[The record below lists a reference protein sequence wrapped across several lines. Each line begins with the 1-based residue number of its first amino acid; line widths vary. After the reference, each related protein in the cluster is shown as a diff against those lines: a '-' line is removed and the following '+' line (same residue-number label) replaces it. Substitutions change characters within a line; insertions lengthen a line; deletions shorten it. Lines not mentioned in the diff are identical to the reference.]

1 MGKVR
6 QVMKQTPLRQ
16 MYYWVRRLPPV
27 KKVRGFAGRKI
38 KDYQLFH
45 RLPAIYRQHLSEPL
59 DEKKIVI
66 VEHRLASLEDSY
78 SFQYLHKVLKEE
90 YNFDVHI
97 HFLRQSYVP
106 RRQYYANCA
115 ALFHDMATAKYVFLG
130 DSMDIMGCFER
141 REGQKIVQLWHAC
154 GAFKR
159 FGMSTADYIFGGSA
173 EAQLR
178 HPPHVNYTCATVS
191 SEEVR
196 WAYAEA
202 FNLKDH
208 MEVIRPL
215 GVSRTDIFYQPDTV
229 PCAYEKVY
237 EAFPQAKGK
246 KIILFAPTFRGRVAF
261 AKTALE
267 FDPTKFYEAFRD
279 EYVLILK
286 HHPLVREIP
295 EIPDALKDFAYDAT
309 RTLKI
314 EDLLCVSDICIS
326 DYSSLIYEYSLF
338 TRPMLFFAYDKADYD
353 DWRGFYY
360 PYEELTPGP
369 VFTTNE
375 EMVDYIRHVDERF
388 DPQTVIDFKQRFMG
402 ACDGHA
408 TQRILEDTMGRD
420 VLKKYHKD

>member
-1 MGKVR
+1 MGKIR
-6 QVMKQTPLRQ
+6 QVLKETPLRPL
-16 MYYWVRRLPPV
+16 YYGVRALPPI
-27 KKVRGFAGRKI
+27 KQARGFVGRKI
-38 KDYQLFH
+38 KDYQLFY
-45 RLPAIYRQHLSEPL
+45 RLPSIYRQHLDEPL
-59 DEKKIVI
+59 DEKKVVI

-78 SFQYLHKVLKEE
+78 SFQYLYRVLQDE

-97 HFLRQSYVP
+97 HFLRQSFVS
-106 RRQYYANCA
+106 RRQFYANCQKM
-115 ALFHDMATAKYVFLG
+115 FHDMATAKYVFLG
-130 DSMDIMGCFER
+130 DSMDIMGCFEKR
-141 REGQKIVQLWHAC
+141 QGQQIVQLWNAC

-159 FGMSTADYIFGGSA
+159 FGLSTADYIFGGDA
-173 EAQLR
+173 AAQLR

-191 SEEVR
+191 SDEVR

-202 FNLKDH
+202 FNLKDR
-208 MEVIRPL
+208 MDVIKPL
-215 GVSRTDIFYQPDTV
+215 GVSRTDIFYQPDTL
-229 PCAYEKVY
+229 PKAFEKVY
-237 EAFPQAKGK
+237 QAFPEAKGK
-246 KIILFAPTFRGRVAF
+246 KIILFAPTFRGRVAS
-261 AKTALE
+261 AETALA
-267 FDPTKFYEAFRD
+267 FDPTKFYEAFKD
-279 EYVLILK
+279 EYVLIMK

-295 EIPDALKDFAYDAT
+295 AIPEALKGFAYDAT

-375 EMVDYIRHVDERF
+375 EMVDYIRHVEERF
-388 DPQTVIDFKQRFMG
+388 DPKVVIDFKHRFMG

-408 TQRILEDTMGRD
+408 TQRILEDTMGSD
-420 VLKKYHKD
+420 VLKKYHK